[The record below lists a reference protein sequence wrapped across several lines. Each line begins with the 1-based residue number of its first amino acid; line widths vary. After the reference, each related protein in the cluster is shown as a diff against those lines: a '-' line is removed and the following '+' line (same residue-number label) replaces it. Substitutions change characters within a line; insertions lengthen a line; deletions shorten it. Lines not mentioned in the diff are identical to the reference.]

1 MDINYVVVGK
11 FYSSKYALNCK
22 TTTDDVILTNGQ
34 LIHIADKH
42 PEVLKYFKKIKQIL
56 NDPDMILKEIKMI
69 DTIWLIKEFD
79 NNVKVTIK
87 LNTIKHGKSDYKN
100 SIIQMQYLDTERI
113 LKYLKSN
120 RVLKVFAKEKV
131 I

>member
-1 MDINYVVVGK
+1 
-11 FYSSKYALNCK
+11 
-22 TTTDDVILTNGQ
+22 
-34 LIHIADKH
+34 
-42 PEVLKYFKKIKQIL
+42 
-56 NDPDMILKEIKMI
+56 MILKEIKMI

-87 LNTIKHGKSDYKN
+87 LNTIKNGKSDYKN